1 MSIDHLAQ
9 LKTLRLYGMSEAWS
23 EIQAEAPQRKKPL
36 SSGVLLSRL
45 IEAEIA
51 DRKARSL
58 RYQLKVAKFPIHRSF
73 TEFNW
78 QESVLSESQMQ
89 VFAGAGFMEEAHNL
103 ILVGG
108 TGTGKTH
115 LATAIGNAAI
125 HEGKRVRFFN
135 AVDLVNQLQLE
146 KQMDKT
152 GSLARK

>member
-1 MSIDHLAQ
+1 
-9 LKTLRLYGMSEAWS
+9 
-23 EIQAEAPQRKKPL
+23 
-36 SSGVLLSRL
+36 
-45 IEAEIA
+45 
-51 DRKARSL
+51 
-58 RYQLKVAKFPIHRSF
+58 
-73 TEFNW
+73 
-78 QESVLSESQMQ
+78 MQ

-146 KQMDKT
+146 KQMNKPL
-152 GSLARK
+152 SLLQLI